1 MYSLNE
7 IRKSFL
13 DFFESKD
20 HYVNK
25 SYSLV
30 PENDKSLLLI
40 NAGMAPLKKYFT
52 GEEIPPNRRMATCQ
66 KCMRTGDIDN
76 VGHTD
81 RHATYFEMLGNFSFG
96 DYFKEESLK
105 WGYEYFTEVLKLDKD
120 KLWAS
125 VYETDDEAYNIW
137 KDIIKIDENKIV
149 RLGKEDNFWEK
160 GTGPCGPCSEIYY
173 DRGAEHGCGSP
184 DCKPGCDCD
193 RYMEVWN
200 HVFTQYDKD
209 EEGNY
214 NNLSNPNI
222 DTGMGLE
229 RIACVMQNV
238 SSIFEIDTIKILLNK
253 VMEVTNTK
261 ENTTSV
267 RIITDHIRAITFMI
281 SDGIMPNNEGRGY
294 VLRKI
299 IRRAYRHGK
308 LLGMKDVFLY
318 QLVDTVIDINK
329 DAYPELLERKEFIKK
344 VLKLEE
350 ERFQATIEQG
360 FVILKKYI
368 DELKGDMLSGE
379 SAFKLYDTYG
389 FPLDLTKEI
398 LVESNKKV
406 DEEEFNK
413 YMLEQKERARNARDN
428 SSAWGK
434 NIISELDLTDTE
446 FLGYTDL
453 ESSSTIIAIIKE
465 EEALDALSKEDENVQ
480 IILDRTPFYAESGG
494 QVGDKGIIKNDEFEF
509 VVENTVKSM
518 DKFVHIGR
526 VNKGFITKGAEVQA
540 VVDKDYRL
548 SNMRNHTATH
558 LLHQALRDVLGEHVE
573 QKGSLVEA
581 KRLRFDFSHM
591 ESISQKDI
599 RLIENIV
606 NEKILSA
613 LDVNTSISSVEEAK
627 KAGARALF
635 GEKYGDEVRVV
646 SIDDYSVELC
656 GGTHVKNTGSIG
668 MFKIVSESGIA
679 SGVRRIEAIT
689 AKEVINYMNERDH
702 LIDSLNDLLN
712 TNTAALEDKVQST
725 IEELKSITKELQK
738 EKANKLLS
746 SVDDI
751 IKTKETI
758 NEFNV
763 IIKKIENVDM
773 DGLRTLGD
781 DILARSE
788 ENTII
793 VLASVLDD
801 KVNLLSLCDKKAI
814 ANNVHCGKLIKE
826 IASVTKGGGGGR
838 PNMAQAGG
846 KDITKVD
853 EALELAYE
861 IIRKIS

>member
-25 SYSLV
+25 SYSLI

-40 NAGMAPLKKYFT
+40 NAGMAPLKNYFT
-52 GEEIPPNRRMATCQ
+52 GEETPPKKRMTTCQ

-81 RHATYFEMLGNFSFG
+81 RHATFFEMLGNFSFG
-96 DYFKEESLK
+96 DYFKEESLQ
-105 WGYEYFTEVLKLDKD
+105 WGYEYFTKVLKLDED

-125 VYETDDEAYNIW
+125 IYETDEEAYHIW
-137 KDIIKIDENKIV
+137 KDIIKIDENRIV

-173 DRGAEHGCGSP
+173 DRGAEYGCGDP
-184 DCKPGCDCD
+184 NCKPGCECD

-214 NNLSNPNI
+214 NKLANPNI

-253 VMEVTNTK
+253 VMEVTNTT

-308 LLGMKDVFLY
+308 LLGMEDVFLY
-318 QLVDTVIDINK
+318 RLVDTVIEINK
-329 DAYPELLERKEFIKK
+329 GAYPELLERKDFIKK

-350 ERFQATIEQG
+350 ERFQATIDQG
-360 FVILKKYI
+360 FVILTKYI
-368 DELKGDMLSGE
+368 DELEGTMLSGE
-379 SAFKLYDTYG
+379 HAFKLYDTYG

-398 LVESNKKV
+398 LSESGKTV
-406 DEEEFNK
+406 DEKEFNK
-413 YMLEQKERARNARDN
+413 HMLEQKERARNARDN

-434 NIISELDLTDTE
+434 NLISELNIKDTE
-446 FLGYTDL
+446 FLGYTEL
-453 ESSSTIIAIIKE
+453 TSSSQIVAIIKDE
-465 EEALDALSKEDENVQ
+465 ETLDALNEGDKDIQ
-480 IILDRTPFYAESGG
+480 LILDRTPFYAESGG
-494 QVGDKGIIKNDEFEF
+494 QVGDKGIIKTDEFEF

-518 DKFVHIGR
+518 DKFIHIGR
-526 VNKGFITKGAEVQA
+526 MKKGFVVVGAEVKA
-540 VVDKDYRL
+540 FVDKEYRL
-548 SNMRNHTATH
+548 ANMRNHTATH

-591 ESISQKDI
+591 ESIRFEDI
-599 RLIENIV
+599 KRIEDIV

-613 LDVNTSISSVEEAK
+613 LDVNTKISNVEEAK

-668 MFKIVSESGIA
+668 MFKIISESGIA

-689 AKEVINYMNERDH
+689 AKEVINYMNDRDQ
-702 LIDSLNDLLN
+702 LINSLNEVLN
-712 TNTAALEDKVQST
+712 TNTASLEDKVKST
-725 IEELKSITKELQK
+725 LEELKATTKELQQ
-738 EKANKLLS
+738 EKSNKLLS
-746 SVDDI
+746 SVEDI
-751 IKTKETI
+751 IASKEQV
-758 NEFNV
+758 NHFNV
-763 IIKKIENVDM
+763 IVKKLENVDM

-793 VLASVLDD
+793 VLASILED
-801 KVNLLSLCDKKAI
+801 KVNLLSLCDKTAMSNK
-814 ANNVHCGKLIKE
+814 VHCGKLIKE

-853 EALELAYE
+853 EALALSYEL
-861 IIRKIS
+861 IKNIG